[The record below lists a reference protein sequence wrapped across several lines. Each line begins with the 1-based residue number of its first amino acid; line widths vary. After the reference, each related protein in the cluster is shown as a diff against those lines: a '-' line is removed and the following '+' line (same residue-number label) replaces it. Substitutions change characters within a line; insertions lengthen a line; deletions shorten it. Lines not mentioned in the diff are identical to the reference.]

1 MEENPALA
9 LFLALALIILASR
22 IGGSIARRFR
32 QPRVLGELLVGVL
45 LGPTFL
51 NLLHLPIFHGV
62 ALEATIKELA
72 ELGVILLMFLIGFEV
87 NVKELMSV
95 RGIATVAGVLGALLP
110 VGFSFALMQPL
121 GYHWQSSLFVGVTL
135 AATSVSISAQVL
147 FELGFLRTKEGTA
160 LLATALIDDVL
171 AILLV
176 SLAVAVVGSGES
188 ADGALPL
195 GELAIILVRMTAYI
209 GIAGVI
215 SWFVLPRAMNRLE
228 KIPVIAGSHGMTA
241 ISLILILLFAWSAE
255 TLGGVAGITGAFL
268 CGLGLGRTRERL
280 REEIE
285 ESTSAIAYGFL
296 VPIFFI
302 DVGLETDLSGFPLS
316 ALPFALALFV
326 AALISKLLGC
336 GLGGRLGGF
345 SNMESLRLGVCM
357 ISRGEV
363 GLIIASLGLNIGVF
377 QQDDPLFASV
387 FLVILLTTLIAP
399 VLVRLVFSGD
409 QPKRRPLIG

>member
-9 LFLALALIILASR
+9 LFLALAIIILASR
-22 IGGSIARRFR
+22 IGGSLARRFR

-51 NLLHLPIFHGV
+51 NLLHLPIFQGI

-95 RGIATVAGVLGALLP
+95 RGIATLAGVLGALLP
-110 VGFSFALMQPL
+110 VGLSFALMQPL

-176 SLAVAVVGSGES
+176 SLAVALVSSGES

-195 GELAIILVRMTAYI
+195 GELGIILVRMAAYI
-209 GIAGVI
+209 GIAG
-215 SWFVLPRAMNRLE
+215 A
-228 KIPVIAGSHGMTA
+228 
-241 ISLILILLFAWSAE
+241 
-255 TLGGVAGITGAFL
+255 
-268 CGLGLGRTRERL
+268 
-280 REEIE
+280 
-285 ESTSAIAYGFL
+285 
-296 VPIFFI
+296 
-302 DVGLETDLSGFPLS
+302 
-316 ALPFALALFV
+316 
-326 AALISKLLGC
+326 
-336 GLGGRLGGF
+336 
-345 SNMESLRLGVCM
+345 
-357 ISRGEV
+357 
-363 GLIIASLGLNIGVF
+363 
-377 QQDDPLFASV
+377 
-387 FLVILLTTLIAP
+387 
-399 VLVRLVFSGD
+399 
-409 QPKRRPLIG
+409 